1 MNQALKDALREVE
14 SLPDADQEE
23 LAKALQK
30 MALRK
35 KIDAKLAAAVA
46 RGGATPH
53 EEVVAAFKRRNA
65 G

>member
-1 MNQALKDALREVE
+1 MNRALKDALREVE
-14 SLPDADQEE
+14 TLPDADQEE

-53 EEVVAAFKRRNA
+53 AEVVAAFKRKNA